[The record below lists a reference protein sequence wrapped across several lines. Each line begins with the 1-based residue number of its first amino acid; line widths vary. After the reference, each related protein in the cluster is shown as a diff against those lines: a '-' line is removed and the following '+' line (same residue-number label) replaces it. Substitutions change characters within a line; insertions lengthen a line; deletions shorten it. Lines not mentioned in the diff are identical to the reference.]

1 MAIAFK
7 RGDLVENNGLLEVVV
22 GGYGD
27 NHVPEDHIAIWY
39 GSNTT
44 TSSTQKEESA
54 LVPEIWTVPQEYVRL
69 APSPIMRH

>member
-7 RGDLVENNGLLEVVV
+7 RGDLVESNGLLGVVV
-22 GGYGD
+22 GIYGD

-39 GSNTT
+39 GRTT
-44 TSSTQKEESA
+44 TSSTQQEGGT
-54 LVPEIWTVPQEYVRL
+54 LIPEVWTVPQEYVRL